1 MEQKREVVEERW
13 KSAYSRS
20 SGEKTREKRGG
31 RRETRKRVGK
41 RKRWENGRGELLEGE
56 GELGRMI
63 VRRERWRSDEE
74 EVEESTEEYY
84 GRASNGKEIREK
96 KKQRRRKKIK
106 GGVRG
111 DDGGGGGGQRDGGW
125 IEGEEEEGGIG
136 IWRER
141 GKQEPGEESV
151 DEERR
156 TKDRVSSAC
165 STARAI

>member
-1 MEQKREVVEERW
+1 ME
-13 KSAYSRS
+13 
-20 SGEKTREKRGG
+20 
-31 RRETRKRVGK
+31 
-41 RKRWENGRGELLEGE
+41 EG
-56 GELGRMI
+56 
-63 VRRERWRSDEE
+63 
-74 EVEESTEEYY
+74 TEEYY

-125 IEGEEEEGGIG
+125 IEGEEEGGIG
-136 IWRER
+136 IWKER